1 MWWLVQAALSAE
13 PEAGGPAAPEGAAP
27 PEAAQQAPDSAAAQA
42 PAAAAA
48 SHRVDAAVS
57 LYLAGETAQARRI
70 LQGVLVDGAT
80 LPPRVRQDAM
90 AWLGDIQFAE
100 QGIAAAQSALA
111 ALLAENPDYP
121 MDPLVHPP
129 EFCEAFERLRADVRT
144 AAPQPRRV
152 PYPWPIAIPFGVGYF
167 LDGRPMTGVAFGS
180 VQLAGLVTSFA
191 IEAQLQH
198 IRADGIP
205 PGDDDAAARYLRLRT
220 GGEVAGA
227 LGWSAWVVP
236 LVVESARWS
245 AERRAPAVTGLE
257 LSPRSVAVTGRF

>member
-13 PEAGGPAAPEGAAP
+13 PQAAAPATPDAS
-27 PEAAQQAPDSAAAQA
+27 APD
-42 PAAAAA
+42 AAAAA
-48 SHRVDAAVS
+48 AGHRVDAAVS
-57 LYLAGETAQARRI
+57 LYLAGETTQARRI
-70 LQGVLVDGAT
+70 LQAVLVDGGT

-129 EFCEAFERLRADVRT
+129 EFCEAFERLRADVRS
-144 AAPQPRRV
+144 AAPRAPRV
-152 PYPWPIAIPFGVGYF
+152 PYPWPVAIPFGVGYF

-191 IEAQLQH
+191 IEAQLQRIH
-198 IRADGIP
+198 NEGILT
-205 PGDDDAAARYLRLRT
+205 GDDDAAARYLRLRT

-227 LGWSAWVVP
+227 IGWSAWLVP

-245 AERRAPAVTGLE
+245 AARRAPAVTLDGLQV
-257 LSPRSVAVTGRF
+257 SPRSVAVTGRF